1 MHGHPLTVQYKQNP
15 RDAIKQVA
23 EAYLEAGCEVV
34 GAAETL
40 GVSRWTIYSW
50 LKAWPELEKA
60 LTLAR
65 VEYSREQLKR
75 LKSRKA

>member
-1 MHGHPLTVQYKQNP
+1 MHGHPLTITYKESP
-15 RDAIKQVA
+15 RDAVRQVA

-34 GAAETL
+34 GAAEAL

-50 LKAWPELEKA
+50 LKTWPELEKA

-65 VEYSREQLKR
+65 AEYAREQLQR
-75 LKSRKA
+75 LKRRKA